1 MFQFK
6 LRHVIFTYYAF
17 FVDYLIFMF
26 AWLSL
31 NELDWHTCRL
41 QELLLNLIKRIR
53 SFNIYV
59 YKFDAN
65 FSILFYQTMPLG
77 YKKPMLNSA
86 ECGRS
91 SDSCNIL
98 VNLPIKVVKNEIS
111 GIFKIFN

>member
-1 MFQFK
+1 
-6 LRHVIFTYYAF
+6 
-17 FVDYLIFMF
+17 MF

-31 NELDWHTCRL
+31 NELDGHTWRL

-77 YKKPMLNSA
+77 YKKSMLSSA
-86 ECGRS
+86 ERGRS
-91 SDSCNIL
+91 SDSCNIR
-98 VNLPIKVVKNEIS
+98 VDLPIKVVKIEIS
-111 GIFKIFN
+111 GILKKFQLKCVPLNSL